1 VFYQAVDDD
10 LRIVYSQIMRQL
22 KFIQMRDKDAE
33 QFLKQRDY
41 ELIKISFERYT
52 TKLNIKG
59 YYAPDMIF
67 KSHNYRT
74 YNQAY
79 YEEILI
85 DCRTEARVALN
96 YRERFLTKKDE
107 TLLALDMYCKND
119 YVAHFLK
126 IDKSEVDHS

>member
-1 VFYQAVDDD
+1 
-10 LRIVYSQIMRQL
+10 
-22 KFIQMRDKDAE
+22 MRDQDAE

-41 ELIKISFERYT
+41 ELIKISFERNT

-59 YYAPDMIF
+59 FYPADMTF

-85 DCRTEARVALN
+85 DCRTESRVALN
-96 YRERFLTKKDE
+96 YRERFLKKKEE
-107 TLLALDMYCKND
+107 TLLALEMYAKND